1 VKDLIISLM
10 VIVGGPV
17 LYIAYRYGNY
27 DELFNGRDIRNLMM
41 ILIYIFLGL
50 KALAY
55 LIKRKSEKC
64 SIIIDNYSEYIL
76 IIPVIYFFFFML
88 TS

>member
-1 VKDLIISLM
+1 MKDLIISLM
-10 VIVGGPV
+10 VIVGGPI
-17 LYIAYRYGNY
+17 LYIAYKYFNY
-27 DELFNGRDIRNLMM
+27 DEFFNEHDVRGLVIV
-41 ILIYIFLGL
+41 LIYVFIGL

-55 LIKRKSEKC
+55 LMKRKSESLSLK
-64 SIIIDNYSEYIL
+64 IDNFSEYIY

>member
-1 VKDLIISLM
+1 MKDLIISLM
-10 VIVGGPV
+10 IIVGGPI

-27 DELFNGRDIRNLMM
+27 DEIFNGQDIKNLIT
-41 ILIYIFLGL
+41 ILIYVFLGS

-55 LIKRKSEKC
+55 LIKRKSEKW
-64 SIIIDNYSEYIL
+64 SLIVDNFSEYIL
-76 IIPVIYFFFFML
+76 IIPIIYGFFFML